1 MFEKFVQTAM
11 AQDDRNY
18 FAEYKVNGGYTLCV
32 TFFYQKYNPED
43 VEMVYGTDVIWFVPA
58 QKLLR
63 VKKEYSYL
71 DADIIIANINGDS
84 VFMKGPIVYTCPR
97 GTGRLKIEKGADS
110 FEAFI
115 EAISLSE

>member
-1 MFEKFVQTAM
+1 MKSLCKQRWHRMTGITL
-11 AQDDRNY
+11 RNIKEIWRIY
-18 FAEYKVNGGYTLCV
+18 PLRYI
-32 TFFYQKYNPED
+32 YQKYNPED

>member
-1 MFEKFVQTAM
+1 
-11 AQDDRNY
+11 
-18 FAEYKVNGGYTLCV
+18 
-32 TFFYQKYNPED
+32 
-43 VEMVYGTDVIWFVPA
+43 MVYGTDVIWFVPA

-110 FEAFI
+110 FEALI

>member
-18 FAEYKVNGGYTLCV
+18 FTEYKGNMEDIPSALH
-32 TFFYQKYNPED
+32 FFYQKYNPED

-71 DADIIIANINGDS
+71 DADIIIATIN
-84 VFMKGPIVYTCPR
+84 
-97 GTGRLKIEKGADS
+97 
-110 FEAFI
+110 
-115 EAISLSE
+115 